1 MSDKKKPEQIFYSVE
16 EVIYI
21 LDITRR
27 AFSNILKKS
36 DEQYVKIGKN
46 YVFTKKQVEQL
57 KNRPNQRRKRK
68 KGK

>member
-36 DEQYVKIGKN
+36 DKQYVKIGKN
-46 YVFTKKQVEQL
+46 YVFTKKEVEEL